1 MEKEH
6 VTGKVDE
13 LKGKAKQG
21 VGRATDNARLEGEG
35 VVDEVKG
42 KAKQAYG
49 DVKETI
55 RHADKKAGTD
65 VHNK

>member
-21 VGRATDNARLEGEG
+21 VGQATDDSRLQAEG
-35 VVDEVKG
+35 VVDEAKG
-42 KAKQAYG
+42 KAKQAWG
-49 DVKETI
+49 DAKETI
-55 RHADKKAGTD
+55 RHADKAAGSD

>member
-6 VTGKVDE
+6 ITGKVDE
-13 LKGKAKQG
+13 LKGKGKQA
-21 VGRATDNARLEGEG
+21 VGNATDDPQLQAEG

-49 DVKETI
+49 DVKDAI
-55 RHADKKAGTD
+55 KDGDRKAGTQ